1 MKLSNIT
8 DLVENT
14 TGVHAEAPTVL
25 EAFPKNEI
33 TDLIIGKNLAKPTA
47 LMLLDAFMPFHEQY
61 AQISKKVRTL
71 VVTNSGEVDLM
82 NKAREARMALRQIRL
97 AADKERIEL
106 KRDALS
112 YGNTVQAVFNT
123 LAGLIEPLE
132 EELKFQEDFKKREE
146 AERIGKLV
154 QARED
159 ALNPYC
165 ELRSTKNFNLANM
178 EEGEFDTLL
187 TTLKLAHEAK
197 IEAAAKAAA
206 EAEAAAIEAKK
217 QEAIR
222 FEKEKAE
229 AIQRGIDLALQR
241 EAAERDAQAK
251 AEREALW
258 RARQEADNAIAQ
270 MEQAREAVKQA
281 REALEA
287 ERLATKQAEEER
299 QRIAREKEAE
309 AVVALATRGMEVEAK
324 KVEAAI
330 THIVKGGTD
339 AANFLALADELEALF
354 VETKTEAGKKLAADV
369 FGQIKQIIN
378 LIRYKSNNL

>member
-1 MKLSNIT
+1 MW
-8 DLVENT
+8 
-14 TGVHAEAPTVL
+14 
-25 EAFPKNEI
+25 
-33 TDLIIGKNLAKPTA
+33 
-47 LMLLDAFMPFHEQY
+47 
-61 AQISKKVRTL
+61 
-71 VVTNSGEVDLM
+71 
-82 NKAREARMALRQIRL
+82 
-97 AADKERIEL
+97 
-106 KRDALS
+106 
-112 YGNTVQAVFNT
+112 AV
-123 LAGLIEPLE
+123 
-132 EELKFQEDFKKREE
+132 
-146 AERIGKLV
+146 
-154 QARED
+154 
-159 ALNPYC
+159 
-165 ELRSTKNFNLANM
+165 
-178 EEGEFDTLL
+178 
-187 TTLKLAHEAK
+187 
-197 IEAAAKAAA
+197 
-206 EAEAAAIEAKK
+206 
-217 QEAIR
+217 
-222 FEKEKAE
+222 
-229 AIQRGIDLALQR
+229 QRGIDLALQR

-258 RARQEADNAIAQ
+258 RARNAIAQ

-354 VETKTEAGKKLAADV
+354 VETKTEAGKKLAAAV